1 MTVRLGVR
9 PQNEN
14 MAKRPLLL
22 LTGILCDR
30 TVWRHQIADLA
41 DIAEPIVPDYR
52 HEKTLAAM
60 AVKALDYAPQT
71 FAVAG
76 HSMGARVALEMF
88 RLAPE
93 RISHIALLDTS
104 VTPVA
109 PGEPEKRMASLETVR
124 NEGMEALVR
133 DWLPPMVYEDFHDD
147 AAIMEPMREMV
158 RSMSPAIYAGQI
170 NAMLTRPEEASLLPK
185 IACPALVLCGRHD
198 AWRTP
203 EQHEEWAYDIPGVVF
218 EIIEGCGHMAPFEK
232 PAPVTAAL
240 RRWLAR

>member
-1 MTVRLGVR
+1 
-9 PQNEN
+9 

-30 TVWRHQIADLA
+30 TVWRHQITDLA
-41 DIAEPIVPDYR
+41 DIADPIVPDYR
-52 HEKTLAAM
+52 HCVTLPAM
-60 AVKALDYAPQT
+60 AAEALDYAPET

-93 RISHIALLDTS
+93 RITHIALLDTS

-109 PGEPEKRMASLETVR
+109 PGEPEKRQASLDAVREGGMEVLVR
-124 NEGMEALVR
+124 N
-133 DWLPPMVYEDFHDD
+133 WLPPMVWYAYHDD
-147 AAIMEPMREMV
+147 ASIMEPMREMV
-158 RSMSPAIYAGQI
+158 RSMSPEIYAGQI

-203 EQHEEWAYDIPGVVF
+203 AQHEEWAYDIPGVVF
-218 EIIEGCGHMAPFEK
+218 EIVEECGHMAPFEK

>member
-1 MTVRLGVR
+1 
-9 PQNEN
+9 

-52 HEKTLAAM
+52 HEDTLPKM
-60 AVKALDYAPQT
+60 AIKALDYAPET

-109 PGEPEKRMASLETVR
+109 PGEPEKRQASLDAVREGGMEVLVR
-124 NEGMEALVR
+124 N
-133 DWLPPMVYEDFHDD
+133 WLPPMVWYAYHDD
-147 AAIMEPMREMV
+147 ASIMEPMREMV
-158 RSMSPAIYAGQI
+158 RSMSPEIYAGQI

-203 EQHEEWAYDIPGVVF
+203 EQHKEWAYDIPGVVF
-218 EIIEGCGHMAPFEK
+218 EIVEECGHMAPFEK
-232 PAPVTAAL
+232 PTPVTAAL